1 MTSRVA
7 GPRGPSGSGLRA
19 RSVGALRGF
28 LAEGT
33 ERAYAKD
40 YRLLF
45 GLLYRH
51 EKYWDETD
59 YEEIYDDELSR
70 RRSVDN
76 SRRIGGSTWAR

>member
-1 MTSRVA
+1 M
-7 GPRGPSGSGLRA
+7 PSGSGLRA

-40 YRLLF
+40 DRLFFGFLF
-45 GLLYRH
+45 RR

-59 YEEIYDDELSR
+59 YEGGYDDESWR